1 MDEIRNRF
9 LRDRVLTATPA
20 QRVVMLYDRL
30 ALDLVRA
37 RSAEEAA
44 DSGPHLSHATQI
56 VAELLGSLE
65 HSAGP
70 LAENLAGLYHYLLK
84 ILMDAQVTRDLSSV
98 DAAAAVVDTL
108 REAWTQVAAGTAGA
122 EPDASR
128 PLAAATSWTA

>member
-65 HSAGP
+65 HSVGP

-108 REAWTQVAAGTAGA
+108 RDAWTQVAAGTAGA
-122 EPDASR
+122 ESDASR

>member
-37 RSAEEAA
+37 RSAGEPA
-44 DSGPHLSHATQI
+44 DAGPHLSHATQI

-70 LAENLAGLYHYLLK
+70 LADNLAGLYSYLVK
-84 ILMDAQVTRDLSSV
+84 ILMDAQITRDLSSV
-98 DAAAAVVDTL
+98 DAAASVVDTL
-108 REAWTQVAAGTAGA
+108 RDAWTQVAEGVAGA
-122 EPDASR
+122 RPDAAR
-128 PLAAATSWTA
+128 PLAGVTSWTA